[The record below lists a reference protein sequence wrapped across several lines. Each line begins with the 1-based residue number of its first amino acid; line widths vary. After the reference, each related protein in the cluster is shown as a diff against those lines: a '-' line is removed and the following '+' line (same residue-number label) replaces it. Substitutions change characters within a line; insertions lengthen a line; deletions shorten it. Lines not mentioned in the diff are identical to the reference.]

1 MPQLV
6 SLARSQPQDHILK
19 RIRAWKQRAKG
30 QGRSSKFAYITCM
43 WILRVC
49 YDLLWSWVM
58 PFFLLHMSIFS
69 FISIQRN
76 PCVPMRDILQ
86 PFAALTDPWNGLPA
100 DTTVQNWYKVLS
112 TWPARSRH
120 ILLMKEYVFEHYC
133 VIILIDIVHYIH
145 VNGLPYLSWNDGS
158 NRYLLRRLSSPTMTL
173 ILIVNL
179 KQSRRGLYF
188 S

>member
-19 RIRAWKQRAKG
+19 RIRAWKLRAKG
-30 QGRSSKFAYITCM
+30 QDRSSKFAYITCM
-43 WILRVC
+43 WIPC
-49 YDLLWSWVM
+49 ICCDLLWSRVM
-58 PFFLLHMSIFS
+58 PFFLFPMGIFS
-69 FISIQRN
+69 FISIPRN
-76 PCVPMRDILQ
+76 PGVPMCDILQ
-86 PFAALTDPWNGLPA
+86 PFSALTDPWNGLLP
-100 DTTVQNWYKVLS
+100 TLNTNWYKVLS

-120 ILLMKEYVFEHYC
+120 RLLLKEYVFEYYC
-133 VIILIDIVHYIH
+133 VIILISIVHYIH

-179 KQSRRGLYF
+179 KQSRLELYF

>member
-69 FISIQRN
+69 FISTQRN

-120 ILLMKEYVFEHYC
+120 ILPMKEYVFEHYC
-133 VIILIDIVHYIH
+133 VITLIDIVHYIH

-158 NRYLLRRLSSPTMTL
+158 NRYLLRRLSSSTMTL

-179 KQSRRGLYF
+179 KQSRRGLHF